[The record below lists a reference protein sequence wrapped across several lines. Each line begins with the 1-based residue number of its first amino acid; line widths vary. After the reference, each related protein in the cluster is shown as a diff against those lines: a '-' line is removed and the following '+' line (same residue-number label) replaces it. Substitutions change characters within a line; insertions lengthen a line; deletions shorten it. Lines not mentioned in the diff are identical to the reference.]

1 MVPLPSSSVRL
12 PPARHTRLQTAS
24 PSWMLLAGRP
34 GCRGRRRRADEPR
47 HRRRRLPSGSPEEGA
62 ISLLYGTLYPHQQ
75 RPVYVPLKEK
85 TKLKRKH
92 ELQIY
97 DILAN

>member
-1 MVPLPSSSVRL
+1 VVPLPSSSVRL

-34 GCRGRRRRADEPR
+34 GRRGRRRRADERR
-47 HRRRRLPSGSPEEGA
+47 HRRLPSGSPEEGA
-62 ISLLYGTLYPHQQ
+62 ISLPYGTLYPHQQ

-85 TKLKRKH
+85 TKLKMKH
-92 ELQIY
+92 EL
-97 DILAN
+97 